1 MIERSKKS
9 PTLTEQVYEELLN
22 KLTTNEYMPGD
33 ILNRRVIAKE
43 LEVSPAP
50 VLDALRQLSME
61 GFVEIIPRKGTIV
74 KAVKREDVY
83 DQHIM
88 REAIECQAARLYCG
102 GPVRRELDRLKSLA
116 ETIDKAMVAEEDH
129 WQQEIEFH
137 RLLVSL
143 SGSRSLIE
151 EFDRRV
157 VKLGTFYNTQRLV
170 FDLRGA
176 DEKIDN
182 QIHMNLLEELVRED
196 PDYAEKVVREHLRIG
211 KQRIFTGFQ
220 ERAENSV
227 AD

>member
-9 PTLTEQVYEELLN
+9 ATLTEQVYEELLN
-22 KLTTNEYMPGD
+22 KLTNNEFMPGD
-33 ILNRRVIAKE
+33 VLNRRVIAKE

-50 VLDALRQLSME
+50 VLDALRRLSME

-88 REAIECQAARLYCG
+88 REAIECQAARMYCG
-102 GPVRRELDRLKSLA
+102 GPVRRELERLRSLA
-116 ETIDKAMVAEEDH
+116 ETIDEAMVAEEDH

-176 DEKIDN
+176 GEKIDN
-182 QIHMNLLEELVRED
+182 RIHMKLLEELIKDD
-196 PDYAEKVVREHLRIG
+196 PDYVESVIREHLRIG

-220 ERAENSV
+220 NRTASSRAE
-227 AD
+227 